1 MKIFS
6 WNVNGLRAVIRKGQF
21 QAFID
26 KYQPDVLCLQETKAK
41 QGQAEIDLPDYEEFW
56 NSADR
61 PGYAG
66 TAIFVKN
73 ENVKTKCKS
82 VNVKLENEK
91 LTDQYGNLNK
101 EGRIITVEFDEF
113 FLVSHYT
120 PNAKDDLSRLEIR
133 QKWDQA
139 FLDYVKELHKQK
151 PVIFCGDLN
160 VAHQEIDLARPKD
173 NVGKHGFTDEERAS
187 FQNYLDA
194 GFVDVFR
201 KTHGDEP
208 GAYTWWTFRANA
220 RARNVGWRIDY
231 FLATS
236 DIAKRITKAEIH
248 PEQMGSDHCPISIE
262 ISS

>member
-6 WNVNGLRAVIRKGQF
+6 WNVNGLRAVIRKGEF

-66 TAIFVKN
+66 TAIFVKTN
-73 ENVKTKCKS
+73 IRWNLISMHPHIRFHLIDK
-82 VNVKLENEK
+82 
-91 LTDQYGNLNK
+91 YGDLGR
-101 EGRIITVEFDEF
+101 EGRVLTAEFDEF

-120 PNAKDDLSRLEIR
+120 PNAKDDLSRLTIR

-201 KTHGDEP
+201 KLHGDEP
-208 GAYTWWTFRANA
+208 NQYTWWTFRANA

-231 FLATS
+231 FLAS
-236 DIAKRITKAEIH
+236 KDIAKRITKAEIH